1 VLKKRYQPLDSYQR
15 KGKIYSIIDYVIF
28 GSAIIFEKYHRFPL
42 RPYRPPIRPIGT
54 LGTSDIREI
63 GLTAVSAMIMILAW
77 NTTSSLNRHELVPE
91 YKKHIAGIEHFFFFL
106 AGFFILIFTA
116 DPLIGLLSRT
126 IPVEKITYHL
136 ERLYF
141 LHFFM
146 MFYVLLRCVLAFD
159 YYQAFYY
166 EDRKC
171 RMYHVLLCF
180 FVGIGIIHI
189 LLGVLSLVVSFIYHF

>member
-1 VLKKRYQPLDSYQR
+1 MGKTDQVTLYKR
-15 KGKIYSIIDYVIF
+15 KGKIYSIIDHIIM
-28 GSAIIFEKYHRFPL
+28 GAAILLETYHSS
-42 RPYRPPIRPIGT
+42 PIRPIIRGR
-54 LGTSDIREI
+54 SDIRAI
-63 GLTAVSAMIMILAW
+63 GLTAVTAMILLLAW

-91 YKKHIAGIEHFFFFL
+91 YKKHIAGIEHIFFFL
-106 AGFFILIFTA
+106 VGFFILIFTA

-126 IPVEKITYHL
+126 IPLEKITYHL

-166 EDRKC
+166 EDKKC
-171 RMYHVLLCF
+171 RMYYVLLCF
-180 FVGIGIIHI
+180 FVGIGVIRI
-189 LLGVLSLVVSFIYHF
+189 LRAALT

>member
-1 VLKKRYQPLDSYQR
+1 MNSIGGFVLGKTDQVTLYKR
-15 KGKIYSIIDYVIF
+15 KGKIYSIIDHIIMGAAILF
-28 GSAIIFEKYHRFPL
+28 GTYHSS
-42 RPYRPPIRPIGT
+42 PIRPIIRGR
-54 LGTSDIREI
+54 SDIRGI
-63 GLTAVSAMIMILAW
+63 GLSAVSAMVFLLAW
-77 NTTSSLNRHELVPE
+77 ETTLSLNRHELVPE
-91 YKKHIAGIEHFFFFL
+91 YKKHLAGIEHVFFFL
-106 AGFFILIFTA
+106 VGFFILIFTA

-159 YYQAFYY
+159 YYKAFYY

-180 FVGIGIIHI
+180 FVGIGITRV

>member
-1 VLKKRYQPLDSYQR
+1 MKKRYQPLDSDQR
-15 KGKIYSIIDYVIF
+15 KGKIYSIIDHIIM
-28 GSAIIFEKYHRFPL
+28 GTAILLEAYHSSQIWPRRL
-42 RPYRPPIRPIGT
+42 SIRPIRT
-54 LGTSDIREI
+54 LGNSDIRAI
-63 GLTAVSAMIMILAW
+63 GLTAVTAMILLLAW

-106 AGFFILIFTA
+106 VGFFILIFTA

-159 YYQAFYY
+159 YYQALYY

-171 RMYHVLLCF
+171 RMYYVLLCF

>member
-1 VLKKRYQPLDSYQR
+1 MNRIGGFVLGKTDQVTLYKR
-15 KGKIYSIIDYVIF
+15 KGKIYSIIDHIIM
-28 GSAIIFEKYHRFPL
+28 GAAILFETYHSS
-42 RPYRPPIRPIGT
+42 PIRPI
-54 LGTSDIREI
+54 IRGI
-63 GLTAVSAMIMILAW
+63 GLSAVSAMVFLLAW
-77 NTTSSLNRHELVPE
+77 ETTLSLNRHELVPE
-91 YKKHIAGIEHFFFFL
+91 YKKHIAGIEHVFFFL
-106 AGFFILIFTA
+106 VGFFILIFTA

-166 EDRKC
+166 EDKKC
-171 RMYHVLLCF
+171 RMYYVLLCF
-180 FVGIGIIHI
+180 FVGVGVIRI
-189 LLGVLSLVVSFIYHF
+189 LRAALT